1 MPRVILEDVTAEQ
14 LMLLGDAALRLG
26 RPQLALGLYKSGCA
40 GRPLTGADFTRLG
53 LAQAGAPMSQKM
65 LEILGQVLEVS
76 PNVFVG
82 EGLATWAKAS
92 PFIEDSRFM
101 GLALKHAHLLPVV
114 NWHWNLQTVLS
125 AAKQTLQV
133 EGDFV
138 ELGVYRGHTT
148 AFLADYLEFQT
159 QPKTW
164 FLYDTFDGIPDDQLD
179 EGWAE
184 KNEAAYRGDHM
195 ASFEDV
201 SGRFAAFPNIKVI
214 KGRVPEIL
222 AEPATPDRIAFLHM
236 DLNNATAEVA
246 ALDALFDRISPGG
259 MIVFDD
265 YGWAAS
271 HQQRTAEDAWFAR
284 RGLSILPL
292 PTGQGLFFKR

>member
-1 MPRVILEDVTAEQ
+1 
-14 LMLLGDAALRLG
+14 MLLGDAALRLG
-26 RPQLALGLYKSGCA
+26 RPRLAQDLYKGGCK
-40 GRPLTGADFTRLG
+40 GHTPTPTDHTRLG
-53 LAQAGAPMSQKM
+53 LAEAGTVMSQKM
-65 LEILGQVLEVS
+65 LEVLGQVLEIS
-76 PNVFVG
+76 PNVFIG
-82 EGLATWAKAS
+82 EGLATWAKAA
-92 PFIEDSRFM
+92 PFIEDERFM
-101 GLALKHAHLLPVV
+101 ALAAKHARLLPVV

-148 AFLADYLEFQT
+148 ACLADYLEFQT
-159 QPKTW
+159 RPKTW

-184 KNEAAYRGDHM
+184 KNQSAYRG
-195 ASFEDV
+195 ANTATFEEV
-201 SGRFAAFPNIKVI
+201 SGRFSAFPNIQVI
-214 KGRVPEIL
+214 QGRVPEIL
-222 AEPATPDRIAFLHM
+222 AEPTTPDKIAFLHM

-246 ALDALFDRISPGG
+246 ALDVLFDRISPGG

-265 YGWAAS
+265 YGWTVS
-271 HQQRTAEDAWFAR
+271 HRQRAAEDAWFAK
-284 RGLSILPL
+284 RGLAIQPL